1 MSWDPLWL
9 SYKVATI
16 ATIFSLVL
24 GVAIATL
31 LSQVRFRG
39 RELVDALVTVP
50 MVMPPTV
57 LGYYVL
63 TAIGKNSWLGNTFT
77 SMTGQHL
84 AFSVLGCIIAAFIG
98 SVPLVIKSS
107 RSALERVDPTLV
119 QAARTLGASPFRAY
133 ITVQLPLAA
142 PGIAAGVMLAFARAL
157 GDFGVT
163 VMVAGSIPGETQTA
177 ALYIYDQVANQA
189 PAGAMVAVL
198 TATAIF
204 VLFTV
209 NSLGRRSEERHG

>member
-1 MSWDPLWL
+1 MNWDPLWL

-16 ATIFSLVL
+16 ATIFSLVI
-24 GVAIATL
+24 GVGVATL
-31 LSQVRFRG
+31 LARKKFFG
-39 RELVDALVTVP
+39 RELLDALVTVP

-63 TAIGKNSWLGNTFT
+63 AAVGKNSWLGETFK
-77 SMTGQHL
+77 SITGGTI
-84 AFSVLGCIIAAFIG
+84 AFSVTGCVVAAFVG

-107 RSALERVDPTLV
+107 RTALESVDPTLV

-133 ITVQLPLAA
+133 LTVQLPLAA
-142 PGIAAGVMLAFARAL
+142 PGIGAGVMLAFARAL

-163 VMVAGSIPGETQTA
+163 VMVAGSIPGETRTA
-177 ALYIYDQVANQA
+177 ALFVYDQVQKQA

-204 VLFTV
+204 VLYTV
-209 NSLGRRSEERHG
+209 NSIGRRTQDHN

>member
-1 MSWDPLWL
+1 MTWDPLWL

-16 ATIFSLVL
+16 ATLFSLFI
-24 GVAIATL
+24 GVGIATL
-31 LSQVRFRG
+31 LAHKKFLG
-39 RELVDALVTVP
+39 RELLDALVTVP

-63 TAIGKNSWLGNTFT
+63 TAVGKNSWLGETFK
-77 SMTGQHL
+77 SLTGGTI
-84 AFSVLGCIIAAFIG
+84 AFSVTGCVVAAFVG
-98 SVPLVIKSS
+98 SVPLVIKSA
-107 RSALERVDPTLV
+107 RSALEGVDPALV

-133 ITVQLPLAA
+133 LTVQLPLAA
-142 PGIAAGVMLAFARAL
+142 SGIAAGVMLAFARAL

-163 VMVAGSIPGETQTA
+163 VMVAGSMPGETQTA
-177 ALYIYDQVANQA
+177 ALFVYDQVLKQA

-204 VLFTV
+204 VLYTV
-209 NSLGRRSEERHG
+209 NSLGRRSQHHH

>member
-1 MSWDPLWL
+1 MDWAPLWL

-16 ATIFSLVL
+16 ATLFSLFI
-24 GVAIATL
+24 GVGLATL
-31 LSQVRFRG
+31 LSQKKFPG
-39 RELVDALVTVP
+39 REVLDALVTVP

-63 TAIGKNSWLGNTFT
+63 TAVGKNSWLGETFK
-77 SMTGQHL
+77 SVTGGTI
-84 AFSVLGCIIAAFIG
+84 AFSVTGCVIAAFVG
-98 SVPLVIKSS
+98 SVPLVIKSA
-107 RSALERVDPTLV
+107 RSALERVDPSVV
-119 QAARTLGASPFRAY
+119 QAARTLGASPTRAY
-133 ITVQLPLAA
+133 FTVQLPLAA

-177 ALYIYDQVANQA
+177 ALYVYEQVAKQA

-198 TATAIF
+198 TATAII
-204 VLFTV
+204 VLYAV
-209 NSLGRRSEERHG
+209 NSIGRRSEVHG

>member
-1 MSWDPLWL
+1 MNWDPLWL

-16 ATIFSLVL
+16 ATLFSLVL
-24 GVAIATL
+24 GVGVATL
-31 LSQVRFRG
+31 LARKKFVG
-39 RELVDALVTVP
+39 REMLDALVTVP

-63 TAIGKNSWLGNTFT
+63 AAVGKNSWLGEVFK
-77 SMTGQHL
+77 SVTGGTI
-84 AFSVLGCIIAAFIG
+84 AFSVTGCVVAAFVG

-107 RSALERVDPTLV
+107 RTALESVDPTLV
-119 QAARTLGASPFRAY
+119 QAARTLGASPLRTY
-133 ITVQLPLAA
+133 LTVELPLAA

-163 VMVAGSIPGETQTA
+163 VMVAGSMPGETRTA
-177 ALYIYDQVANQA
+177 ALFVYDQVQAQA

-204 VLFTV
+204 VLYTV
-209 NSLGRRSEERHG
+209 NSIGRRSQNRNQ

>member
-1 MSWDPLWL
+1 MNWDPLWL

-16 ATIFSLVL
+16 ATLMSIIV
-24 GVAIATL
+24 GVGVATL

-63 TAIGKNSWLGNTFT
+63 TAVGKNSWLGQTYE
-77 SMTGQHL
+77 SLTGGHI
-84 AFSVLGCIIAAFIG
+84 AFSVVGCVIAAFVG
-98 SVPLVIKSS
+98 SVPLVIKSA
-107 RSALERVDPTLV
+107 RSALERVDPTV
-119 QAARTLGASPFRAY
+119 VRAARTLGASPLRAY
-133 ITVQLPLAA
+133 LTVQLPLAA

-163 VMVAGSIPGETQTA
+163 VMVAGSIPGQTQTA
-177 ALYIYDQVANQA
+177 ALYVYEQVAKQA

-198 TATAIF
+198 TATAIG
-204 VLFTV
+204 VLYAV
-209 NSLGRRSEERHG
+209 NSIGRRADVQYG

>member
-1 MSWDPLWL
+1 MNWDPLWL

-16 ATIFSLVL
+16 ATLLSILV
-24 GVAIATL
+24 GVGIATL
-31 LSQVRFRG
+31 LSQFRFRG

-63 TAIGKNSWLGNTFT
+63 TAVGKHSWLGKAYE
-77 SMTGQHL
+77 SLTGGHI
-84 AFSVLGCIIAAFIG
+84 AFSVTGCVIAAFVG

-119 QAARTLGASPFRAY
+119 QAARTLGASPLRAY
-133 ITVQLPLAA
+133 VTVQLPLAA

-163 VMVAGSIPGETQTA
+163 VMVAGSIPGQTQTA
-177 ALYIYDQVANQA
+177 ALYVYEQVAKQA

-198 TATAIF
+198 TATAIT
-204 VLFTV
+204 VLYAV
-209 NSLGRRSEERHG
+209 NRLGRRADIQYG

>member
-1 MSWDPLWL
+1 MNWDPLWL
-9 SYKVATI
+9 SYKVATV
-16 ATIFSLVL
+16 ATLFSFVI
-24 GVAIATL
+24 GVGVATL
-31 LSQVRFRG
+31 LARKKFFG
-39 RELVDALVTVP
+39 RELLDALVTVP

-63 TAIGKNSWLGNTFT
+63 AAVGKSSWVGQTFH
-77 SMTGQHL
+77 SITGGTI
-84 AFSVLGCIIAAFIG
+84 AFSVTGCIVAAFVG

-107 RSALERVDPTLV
+107 RTALESVDPTLV

-133 ITVQLPLAA
+133 LTVQLPLAA
-142 PGIAAGVMLAFARAL
+142 PGIGAGVMLAFARAL

-163 VMVAGSIPGETQTA
+163 VMVAGSIPGETRTA
-177 ALYIYDQVANQA
+177 ALFVYDQVQKQA

-204 VLFTV
+204 VLYTV
-209 NSLGRRSEERHG
+209 NSIGRRSQERNQ

>member
-16 ATIFSLVL
+16 ATLLALVL
-24 GVAIATL
+24 GVGMATL

-63 TAIGKNSWLGNTFT
+63 TAVGKNSWLGQTFK
-77 SMTGQHL
+77 SITGGHL
-84 AFSVLGCIIAAFIG
+84 AFSVIGCIIAAFIG
-98 SVPLVIKSS
+98 SVPLVIKSA

-119 QAARTLGASPFRAY
+119 QAARTLGASPVRAY
-133 ITVQLPLAA
+133 LTVQLPLAA

-163 VMVAGSIPGETQTA
+163 VMVAGSIPGQTQTA

-204 VLFTV
+204 VLFAV
-209 NSLGRRSEERHG
+209 NSLGRRSEENYG

>member
-1 MSWDPLWL
+1 MNWDPLWL

-16 ATIFSLVL
+16 ATLFSLVL
-24 GVAIATL
+24 GVGVATL
-31 LSQVRFRG
+31 LARKKFLG
-39 RELVDALVTVP
+39 REMLDALVTVP

-63 TAIGKNSWLGNTFT
+63 AAVGKNSWLGEVFK
-77 SMTGQHL
+77 SVTGGTI
-84 AFSVLGCIIAAFIG
+84 AFSVTGCIIAAFVG

-107 RSALERVDPTLV
+107 RSALEGVDPTLV
-119 QAARTLGASPFRAY
+119 HAARTLGASPLRTY
-133 ITVQLPLAA
+133 LTVELPLAA

-163 VMVAGSIPGETQTA
+163 VMVAGSIPGETRTA
-177 ALYIYDQVANQA
+177 ALFVYDQVQKQA

-204 VLFTV
+204 VLYTV
-209 NSLGRRSEERHG
+209 NSLGRRSQDRS